1 MNKILCVEKTMDKEQ
16 LHQLNTLM
24 KAIPL
29 FGKKVGLHNI
39 EMIIALMNDTL
50 PISSYLESVHVIHVT
65 GTNGKGSVCKMLS
78 EIYDASGYKVG
89 LFTSPH
95 IDVITERVQINNENV
110 SGELFYEAYQCV
122 KSICDALIEKGV
134 EPTFFEWM
142 FSIALYCFC
151 KKELDVLI
159 IEVGIGGRLDT
170 TNVLPQKDLSVITS
184 IGLDHQDILGE
195 TLLDI
200 AKEKVGILPKKG
212 RLVIGNIDKEAEAV
226 IRQIAVKKE
235 AILCKIQPNDY
246 KIIDFTDKSI
256 DFSVHNKYYNYECL
270 RLNTCA
276 RYQLE
281 NASISLMCVY
291 ALRYII
297 PVKKEEVVLGFNQF
311 FWPGRLERI
320 HERIYIDG
328 AHNVLGMT
336 TLLQTLKA
344 VFISEPLDLL
354 LGMKQHK
361 DYSTVIHLLMK
372 SGLFKNIYLVDL
384 STGNGIEKDLLY
396 SEVIKYTDTVY
407 YIENLA
413 DFLRKR
419 LREQGVSVLLAT
431 GSLFLTSDIRKIFQ
445 EEALH
450 D

>member
-1 MNKILCVEKTMDKEQ
+1 MYVEKTMDKEQ

-24 KAIPL
+24 NAIPL

-39 EMIIALMNDTL
+39 EMMIALMNYTL

-78 EIYDASGYKVG
+78 EIYGAGGYKVG

-122 KSICDALIEKGV
+122 KKICDELNEKGV

-151 KKELDVLI
+151 KKELGVLI

-170 TNVLPQKDLSVITS
+170 TNVLPQKELSVITS

-200 AKEKVGILPKKG
+200 AKEKVGILQKKG
-212 RLVIGNIDKEAEAV
+212 RLVIGNIDKEAEEL

-235 AILCKIQPNDY
+235 AIVCKIQPYDY

-291 ALRYII
+291 ALRHVI
-297 PVKKEEVVLGFNQF
+297 PVKEEEVISGLNQF
-311 FWPGRLERI
+311 FWPGRLEQI
-320 HERIYIDG
+320 HDGIYIDG

-336 TLLQTLKA
+336 TLIETLKT
-344 VFISEPLDLL
+344 VFSAQPLDLL
-354 LGMKQHK
+354 IGMKQHK
-361 DYSTVIHLLMK
+361 DYTRVIQLLIN
-372 SGLFKNIYLVDL
+372 SGLFKEVYLVDL
-384 STGNGIEKDLLY
+384 SMGKGIEKEVLY
-396 SEVIKYTDTVY
+396 SEVIKYTNAVY
-407 YIENLA
+407 YIENLDA
-413 DFLRKR
+413 FFKER
-419 LREQGVSVLLAT
+419 LREQRSSILLAT

-445 EEALH
+445 EEAIH